1 MQGIFEV
8 SPEFVEKQLE
18 SVLSDI
24 AIESVKTGM
33 LYTADIINVVVNSL
47 TKFNVKK
54 IVVDPVMVSTTGA
67 TLLTPGT
74 HSLYTCVVILIDAL
88 EAKDVLLS
96 KLFPVSTI
104 VTPNIPEASSILGYK
119 IETVDDMKRAAA
131 EIKQQ
136 GPAFVLLKG
145 GHLDV

>member
-1 MQGIFEV
+1 VQGIFEV

-33 LYTADIINVVVNSL
+33 LYTADIINVVVNTL

-54 IVVDPVMVSTTGA
+54 IVIDPVMVSTTGA

-74 HSLYTCVVILIDAL
+74 FIRYVCCNTNMHQKPKMCC
-88 EAKDVLLS
+88 
-96 KLFPVSTI
+96 
-104 VTPNIPEASSILGYK
+104 
-119 IETVDDMKRAAA
+119 
-131 EIKQQ
+131 
-136 GPAFVLLKG
+136 
-145 GHLDV
+145 